1 MKKTNLF
8 MRTFSVVC
16 ALAVM
21 VMVNSCYD
29 DTDLKNSID
38 DLTGRVEELEK
49 FREDVQSEI
58 SSLNAIIA
66 ALQEN
71 VTVDNVV
78 SNEDGS
84 YTINFSDGTSVTI
97 KDGENGANG
106 LTPPS
111 IIVVEEDGVYYWAYE
126 NADGTTEFITDD
138 DGERIPVT
146 GVAPQVRI
154 NEDGFWEISTDGG
167 QTWEETG
174 MPSTGGS
181 GDSMFTSV
189 EDGDDSV
196 TFTLR
201 DGTVIVVPKTAE
213 LIFEF
218 VTEDEV
224 ISVAY
229 GMSVTLQ
236 CRMSGASEY
245 TIQKPDGWRAS
256 IEGEGT
262 EFVIT
267 APVKENI
274 YAEKEG
280 TVSVLI
286 VSAHGQSF
294 VAEINVKAVEYVEPV
309 LTLLSDEEVVF
320 ARGGGNAVV
329 SYSIENGWA
338 DGEISAESTVD
349 WLSFDTSVQGS
360 VTVIA
365 LENAE
370 EEERTAVVTVT
381 YTYGDTQ
388 TQSFEVSVT
397 QSVYDYE
404 LNATILS
411 GSYFG
416 DDYSAVD
423 GEMIYAL
430 FIQDTPQYWIAGH
443 NYYYIGLKAGEP
455 GDMGAIAPPVGTYT
469 ASQSEGYDANGMFKI
484 MKNGSGNYMTC
495 GYVNGATRRQ
505 FNSGEITVSKVGVDY
520 MLEGVLVDI
529 HGDTHHFT
537 YTGPISLQDARTE
550 PEPEPD
556 VISLLTEDVT
566 IDWPSA
572 QLIGSIGGVYWSDES
587 RYSLTIGAGTYNIG
601 DQNIQLSIYSSETPE
616 VTDGLPLGTF
626 QIDDSGAEGTV
637 EAGSL
642 TESTFGGLTIAG
654 SWLYP
659 YGGSYSDYAAP
670 LMSGELTV
678 TKNENGGFDCVLEAM
693 DDAGNNINATFHLD
707 ITSFNIITI

>member
-1 MKKTNLF
+1 

-201 DGTVIVVPKTAE
+201 DGTEIVVPKTAE

-320 ARGGGNAVV
+320 ARGGGNTVV

-529 HGDTHHFT
+529 YGDTHHFT

-550 PEPEPD
+550 PEPDPD
-556 VISLLTEDVT
+556 AISLLTDDLT
-566 IDWPSA
+566 IDWPNAMLASA
-572 QLIGSIGGVYWSDES
+572 YYWGDNRWTIDIREQYDYNHSVQIEF
-587 RYSLTIGAGTYNIG
+587 YAEGTPASL
-601 DQNIQLSIYSSETPE
+601 
-616 VTDGLPLGTF
+616 DGLPASTFTMADTKEIGTAL
-626 QIDDSGAEGTV
+626 IGTL
-637 EAGSL
+637 SQ
-642 TESTFGGLTIAG
+642 STFGGATCSG
-654 SWLYP
+654 SWVYNRN
-659 YGGSYSDYAAP
+659 GSAYSGEAAP
-670 LMSGELTV
+670 FVNGEVTISRDGNNHTV
-678 TKNENGGFDCVLEAM
+678 TVDVY
-693 DDAGNNINATFHLD
+693 DDAANKITVNASFAATAINIYDL
-707 ITSFNIITI
+707 TSW

>member
-1 MKKTNLF
+1 

-201 DGTVIVVPKTAE
+201 DGTEIVVPKTAE

-320 ARGGGNAVV
+320 ARGGGNTVV

-529 HGDTHHFT
+529 YGDTHHFT

-550 PEPEPD
+550 PEPDPD
-556 VISLLTEDVT
+556 AISLLTDDLT
-566 IDWPSA
+566 IDWPNAMLASA
-572 QLIGSIGGVYWSDES
+572 YYWGDNRWTIDIREQYDYNHSVQIEF
-587 RYSLTIGAGTYNIG
+587 YAEGTPASL
-601 DQNIQLSIYSSETPE
+601 
-616 VTDGLPLGTF
+616 DGLPASTFTMADTKEIGTAL
-626 QIDDSGAEGTV
+626 IGTL
-637 EAGSL
+637 SQ
-642 TESTFGGLTIAG
+642 STFGGATCSG
-654 SWLYP
+654 SWVYNRN
-659 YGGSYSDYAAP
+659 GSAYSGEAAP
-670 LMSGELTV
+670 FVNGEVTISRDGNNHTV
-678 TKNENGGFDCVLEAM
+678 TVDVY
-693 DDAGNNINATFHLD
+693 DDAANKIAVNASFTATAINIYDL
-707 ITSFNIITI
+707 TSW

>member
-1 MKKTNLF
+1 

-181 GDSMFTSV
+181 GDSIFTSV

-320 ARGGGNAVV
+320 ARGGGNTVV

-495 GYVNGATRRQ
+495 GYVNGSTRRQ

-529 HGDTHHFT
+529 YGDTHHFT

-556 VISLLTEDVT
+556 AISLLTEDLT
-566 IDWPSA
+566 IDWPNAMLASA
-572 QLIGSIGGVYWSDES
+572 YYWGDNRWTIDIREQYDYNHSVQIEF
-587 RYSLTIGAGTYNIG
+587 YAEGTPTSL
-601 DQNIQLSIYSSETPE
+601 
-616 VTDGLPLGTF
+616 DGLPASTFTMSDTKEIGTAL
-626 QIDDSGAEGTV
+626 IGTL
-637 EAGSL
+637 SQ
-642 TESTFGGLTIAG
+642 STFGGATCSG
-654 SWLYP
+654 SWVYNRN
-659 YGGSYSDYAAP
+659 GSAYSGEAAP
-670 LMSGELTV
+670 FVNGEVTISRDGNNHTV
-678 TKNENGGFDCVLEAM
+678 TVDVY
-693 DDAGNNINATFHLD
+693 DDAANKITVNA
-707 ITSFNIITI
+707 SFTATAINIIDLSSW

>member
-1 MKKTNLF
+1 

-181 GDSMFTSV
+181 GDSIFTSV

-320 ARGGGNAVV
+320 ARGGGNTVV

-484 MKNGSGNYMTC
+484 MKNGSGDYMTC
-495 GYVNGATRRQ
+495 GYVNGSTRRQ

-529 HGDTHHFT
+529 YGDTHHFT

-556 VISLLTEDVT
+556 AISLLTDDLT
-566 IDWPSA
+566 IDWPNAMLASA
-572 QLIGSIGGVYWSDES
+572 FYWGDNRWTIDIREQYDYNHSVQIEF
-587 RYSLTIGAGTYNIG
+587 YAEGTPTSL
-601 DQNIQLSIYSSETPE
+601 
-616 VTDGLPLGTF
+616 DGLPASTFTMADTKEIGTAL
-626 QIDDSGAEGTV
+626 IGTL
-637 EAGSL
+637 SQ
-642 TESTFGGLTIAG
+642 STFGGATCSG
-654 SWLYP
+654 SWVYNRN
-659 YGGSYSDYAAP
+659 GSAYSGEAAP
-670 LMSGELTV
+670 FVNGEVTISRDGNNHTV
-678 TKNENGGFDCVLEAM
+678 TVDVY
-693 DDAGNNINATFHLD
+693 DDAANKITVNASFTATAINIYDL
-707 ITSFNIITI
+707 TSL

>member
-320 ARGGGNAVV
+320 ARGGGNTVV

-404 LNATILS
+404 LNATIIS
-411 GSYFG
+411 GQYFG
-416 DDYSAVD
+416 DDYSNVA

-430 FIQDTPQYWIAGH
+430 FFQDTEDYWVSGH
-443 NYYYIGLKAGEP
+443 NYYYLGLKAGEP
-455 GDMGAIAPPVGTYT
+455 SDMNAIAPPVGTYT
-469 ASQSEGYDANGMFKI
+469 ALMSEGYDADGEFKI
-484 MKNGSGNYMTC
+484 MKNGSGPYMTC
-495 GYVNGATRRQ
+495 GYVNGATRKGMIA
-505 FNSGEITVSKVGVDY
+505 GEITVSYDGTNY
-520 MLEGVLVDI
+520 TIEGTLTSTDQAV
-529 HGDTHHFT
+529 HHIS
-537 YTGPISLQDARTE
+537 YTGPISLVDSRE
-550 PEPEPD
+550 LEPEPD
-556 VISLLTEDVT
+556 PDAISLLTDDLT
-566 IDWPSA
+566 IDWPNAMLASA
-572 QLIGSIGGVYWSDES
+572 YYWGDNRWTIDIREQYDYNHSVQIEF
-587 RYSLTIGAGTYNIG
+587 YAEGTPASL
-601 DQNIQLSIYSSETPE
+601 
-616 VTDGLPLGTF
+616 DGLPASTFTMADTKEIGTAL
-626 QIDDSGAEGTV
+626 IGTL
-637 EAGSL
+637 SQ
-642 TESTFGGLTIAG
+642 STFGGATCSG
-654 SWLYP
+654 SWVYNRN
-659 YGGSYSDYAAP
+659 GSAYSGEAAP
-670 LMSGELTV
+670 FVNGEVTISRDGNNHTV
-678 TKNENGGFDCVLEAM
+678 TVDVY
-693 DDAGNNINATFHLD
+693 DDAANKITVNASFTATAINIYDL
-707 ITSFNIITI
+707 TSW